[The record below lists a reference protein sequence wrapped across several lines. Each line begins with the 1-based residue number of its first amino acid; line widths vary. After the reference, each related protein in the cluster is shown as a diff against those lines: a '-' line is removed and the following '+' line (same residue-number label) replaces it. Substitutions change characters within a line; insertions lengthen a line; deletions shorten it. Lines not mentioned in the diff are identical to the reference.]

1 VKILYLIPG
10 WMSQTDAGR
19 QELRRRQ
26 SFLQQAASPTT
37 QVEVW
42 DVEGGPASIESITEE
57 YLSVPGALAPA
68 QEAARY
74 GVDGII
80 LGCFGDPGVDAAR
93 ELLTIPV
100 VGPGEASM
108 LLAASLGHRISI
120 VTILESVMHPLRRLA
135 REVGVESKL
144 ASIRAINTPVL
155 ALGQQR
161 EETYQRV
168 LRAAQDARDIDGA
181 DVIVLGCMT
190 MAFLGDHRRLAE
202 AVELP
207 VVNPVQAALK
217 LIEAQVAMGLAHSKR
232 AYPLPPKTV
241 PLEAN
246 RT

>member
-1 VKILYLIPG
+1 
-10 WMSQTDAGR
+10 MSQTDAGR
-19 QELRRRQ
+19 QELQRRQ
-26 SFLQQAASPTT
+26 NFLKQAAGPMT
-37 QVEVW
+37 QVDVW

-57 YLSVPGALAPA
+57 YLSVPGALARA
-68 QEAARY
+68 QEAARN

-108 LLAASLGHRISI
+108 LFAASLGHRFSVI
-120 VTILESVMHPLRRLA
+120 TILDSVIHPLRRLA
-135 REVGVESKL
+135 RDVGIESKL
-144 ASIRAINTPVL
+144 ASIRAIDTPVL
-155 ALGQQR
+155 ALARQR
-161 EETYQRV
+161 EETYLRMR
-168 LRAAQDARDIDGA
+168 RAAQDALDADGA
-181 DVIVLGCMT
+181 EVIVLGCMT

-202 AVELP
+202 EVGVP

-217 LIEAQVAMGLAHSKR
+217 LVEAQVAMELAHSKR
-232 AYPLPPKTV
+232 AYPYPPKTV